1 MRLAGGEAV
10 RRWARRLPAPAP
22 YAILRAALIVAL
34 AVQVARLLWTLLVPF
49 GPVGDWR
56 AGAAVPP
63 ADAALLSRFDPF
75 GRLAPT
81 EGPVAASS
89 LPIKLFGVRLD
100 AATGQSSAIIAGP
113 DGLQNSFVP
122 GDSVIPGVTLKSVA
136 FDSVTIDRGGALE
149 QVFLD
154 QSVPPRA
161 VVGGPPMTTPG
172 IAPAAAPPISPI
184 PGVTLSA
191 PTANG
196 VTVSGDAGNPAF
208 RASGLQP
215 GDMVTAVNGTPVRQ
229 GTQID
234 RVLAMPNETG
244 VTTLTVTRAGQ
255 TLTVNVQAP
264 VPGAPQ

>member
-1 MRLAGGEAV
+1 MQFALNPRARQLL
-10 RRWARRLPAPAP
+10 RRLPVGSPT
-22 YAILRAALIVAL
+22 AILRAAVIVAL
-34 AVQVARLLWTLLVPF
+34 GVQGARLIWAVAEPY

-56 AGAAVPP
+56 GSVALPP
-63 ADAALLSRFDPF
+63 ADTALLGRFDAF
-75 GRLAPT
+75 GRLGAS

-100 AATGQSSAIIAGP
+100 AATGQGSAIIAVP
-113 DGLQNSFVP
+113 DNVQVSYSV
-122 GDSVIPGVTLKSVA
+122 GDTVMPGVILRVVA

-161 VVGGPPMTTPG
+161 VVGG
-172 IAPAAAPPISPI
+172 APPTAAGVAPQPPQLPSPI

-191 PTANG
+191 PTAQG
-196 VTVSGDAGNPAF
+196 VTVSGDATNPAF

-215 GDMVTAVNGTPVRQ
+215 GDVVTAVNGSPVRQ

-234 RVLAMPNETG
+234 RLLAAPSETG
-244 VTTLTVTRAGQ
+244 ITTLTVTRAGQ
-255 TLTVNVQAP
+255 TLTVNVQGP
-264 VPGAPQ
+264 VQ